1 MLRKM
6 IEENFEKNLVN
17 MCGND
22 DEANDKFNKH
32 TTELLEQS
40 LQSFEKRAK
49 SLLTDQADWNQS
61 LEHYI
66 FELEEKFKARIKEK
80 RDQEIKKLMKMYGEE
95 ARDVI
100 KKVVSEGLTD
110 LDADFW
116 QKVQAELGKEVRV
129 FMDEINDIMTNGFK
143 TT

>member
-1 MLRKM
+1 MQLKMLRKM

-49 SLLTDQADWNQS
+49 SLLTD
-61 LEHYI
+61 
-66 FELEEKFKARIKEK
+66 
-80 RDQEIKKLMKMYGEE
+80 
-95 ARDVI
+95 
-100 KKVVSEGLTD
+100 
-110 LDADFW
+110 
-116 QKVQAELGKEVRV
+116 
-129 FMDEINDIMTNGFK
+129 
-143 TT
+143 